1 MFINRK
7 HATRIWGPNWVQVES
22 KSNRKGGIVTKGEG
36 TFKERALIGLVVGLV
51 LTAGVFLLELLKF
64 ELVWPLVLIPVF
76 FFLVGNDFEFTSA
89 PDLRKLLPIVLGA
102 INGMALIY
110 AYLFEASKLVPLL
123 GATWGTLLAVFI
135 NFFYIIG
142 FRKLLKGLINNVYA
156 LTYFTVSLAFVDKV
170 NTHLQWTISAII
182 GCAVAV
188 AILYAVGAV
197 IKPPAQKDVEA

>member
-1 MFINRK
+1 V
-7 HATRIWGPNWVQVES
+7 P
-22 KSNRKGGIVTKGEG
+22 KGEG
-36 TFKERALIGLVVGLV
+36 TFKERALIGLVVSFV
-51 LTAGVFLLELLKF
+51 LTAGVFFLGLLKF
-64 ELVWPLVLIPVF
+64 QLVWPLVLIPIF
-76 FFLVGNDFEFTSA
+76 FFLVGNDFEFDSA
-89 PDLRKLLPIVLGA
+89 PDFRKLLPIVLGA